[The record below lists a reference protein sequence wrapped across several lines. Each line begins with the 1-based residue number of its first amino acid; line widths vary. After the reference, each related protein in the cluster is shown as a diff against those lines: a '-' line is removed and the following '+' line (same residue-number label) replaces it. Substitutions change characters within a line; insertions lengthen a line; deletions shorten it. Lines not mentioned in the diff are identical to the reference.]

1 MMPYSQAMSLFK
13 FFKSRGAAQ
22 TDTPADTAPQA
33 PAPAPPAPKPAAS
46 SVPQVG
52 IRMNVSYGSTQMNWG
67 MPMPAAAPTPQ
78 QPPTPAQ
85 LFEQAQAL
93 HKQGQLQSAL
103 PLYQQLLQQEPQ
115 HAHALHYLG
124 LLLVQAGQTEAGI
137 QHIRQSLAVD
147 PQQFA
152 AWGNLAGALQEL
164 KQLPA
169 AIEALQQALA
179 LKPDSAALWN
189 NQGNLLL
196 ECQRHEEAAHS
207 YRQALALQADLSSAA
222 NHLGIALCALNR
234 YEDALAAAD
243 QALRYAPS
251 LADAHDTRGNAL
263 RHLGR
268 REEALAAYAQAIAL
282 APQQLSYLANR
293 CSVLEDLDHY
303 EAALAD
309 LRDIQRRDPQFKC
322 IKGRLLHAQRRC
334 LDWAGIRELTQSVVD
349 QTLAGR
355 ISDSP
360 LNMLAVSDDPAVQL
374 ACAQQALADAA
385 TVKRAALPRRARQNG
400 DKIRI
405 AYVSGDLREHAV
417 SYLMAGVFEAH
428 DRQRF
433 EITAISLKPAEHS
446 PMGQRVQA
454 AFDSFLDVSQWRD
467 DQIVEHMR
475 QHGYDIA
482 IDLMGLT
489 FGARP
494 GIWAQGIAP
503 IQVNYLGY
511 PGTTGAPY
519 MDVILAD
526 EFVIPPDLQKHYS
539 EQVVYLPDC
548 YQANDRQRP
557 LPANKPARSTLGL
570 PDDAFVYCA
579 FNNLYKISPEQ
590 FDSWARILH
599 AVPGSVLW
607 LVDDQDVARRHA
619 QQEIHARGVDPARL
633 IFAARVPYAE
643 HLARLQQAD
652 LFLDTLPFNA
662 GTTASD
668 ALWSGLPLITRPGQ
682 AFASRMAGSLL
693 RAAGLPELICETE
706 ADYEALAIE
715 LAHHPARLQALRAR
729 LQSQRMDCV
738 LFDTERFTR
747 QLELTYERL
756 LVSG

>member
-1 MMPYSQAMSLFK
+1 MA
-13 FFKSRGAAQ
+13 
-22 TDTPADTAPQA
+22 
-33 PAPAPPAPKPAAS
+33 
-46 SVPQVG
+46 
-52 IRMNVSYGSTQMNWG
+52 YGSTQVSWG
-67 MPMPAAAPTPQ
+67 IPAAATP
-78 QPPTPAQ
+78 PAAAPTPAQ
-85 LFEQAQAL
+85 LFEQAQNQ
-93 HKQGQLQSAL
+93 HKQGQLQAAL
-103 PLYQQLLQQEPQ
+103 PLYQQLLKQEPQ
-115 HAHALHYLG
+115 HANGLHYLG
-124 LLLVQAGQTEAGI
+124 LLLVQAGQTDAGI
-137 QHIRQSLAVD
+137 THIQQSLAVD

-152 AWGNLAGALQEL
+152 AWGNLAGALQEV
-164 KQLPA
+164 KQWPQ
-169 AIEALQQALA
+169 AIEALDKALT

-189 NQGNLLL
+189 NHGNLLL
-196 ECQRHEEAAHS
+196 ECQRHAEAANS
-207 YRQALALQADLSSAA
+207 YRRALALQPDLSAAA
-222 NHLGIALCALNR
+222 NHLGIALCALGQ
-234 YEDALAAAD
+234 YEEALAAAE
-243 QALRYAPS
+243 QALHHAPQ

-268 REEALAAYAQAIAL
+268 REDALQAYAQAMAL
-282 APQQLSYLANR
+282 RPQQLSYLANR

-309 LRDIQRRDPQFKC
+309 LREIQRRDPEFKC
-322 IKGRLLHAQRRC
+322 IEGRLLHAQRRC
-334 LDWAGIRELTQSVVD
+334 MDWSGIRELTQSVID

-355 ISDSP
+355 QTDSP
-360 LNMLAVSDDPAVQL
+360 LNMLAVSDDPAVQR
-374 ACAQQALADAA
+374 ACAQQAIADQAVV
-385 TVKRAALPRRARQNG
+385 TREALPSRVRREG

-428 DRQRF
+428 DRNRF

-454 AFDSFLDVSQWRD
+454 AFDSFVDVSQWRD
-467 DQIVEHMR
+467 DQIVQHMR

-482 IDLMGLT
+482 VDLMGLT

-503 IQVNYLGY
+503 IQINYLGY

-526 EFVIPPDLQKHYS
+526 AFVIPHDQQQHYS
-539 EQVVYLPDC
+539 EKVAYLPDC

-557 LPANKPARSTLGL
+557 LAAHKPSRVSLGL

-579 FNNLYKISPEQ
+579 FNNLYKISTAQ
-590 FDSWARILH
+590 FDSWARILG

-607 LVDDQDVARRHA
+607 LVDDQDIVRKHA
-619 QQEIHARGVDPARL
+619 QQEIHARGIDPARL
-633 IFAARVPYAE
+633 IFAPRVPYAE

-668 ALWSGLPLITRPGQ
+668 ALWAGLPLITRPGR

-693 RAAGLPELICETE
+693 HAVGLPELITE
-706 ADYEALAIE
+706 SESTYEALAIQ
-715 LAHHPARLQALRAR
+715 LANHPAQLQAIKHR
-729 LQSQRMDCV
+729 LIEQRMSCT

-747 QLELTYERL
+747 QLELTFARL
-756 LVSG
+756 LVSA